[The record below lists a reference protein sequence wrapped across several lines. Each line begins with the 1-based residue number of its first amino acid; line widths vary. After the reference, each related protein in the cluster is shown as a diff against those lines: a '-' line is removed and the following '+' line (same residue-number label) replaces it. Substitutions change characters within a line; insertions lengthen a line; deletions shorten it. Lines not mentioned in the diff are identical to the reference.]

1 MSNITN
7 NIPTTNEDWNFLTS
21 FLPANWQD
29 LAKEKNAVAK
39 RLFAFKSIDSM
50 LRGLLLHIGKG
61 YSLRETSARLKTANI
76 ANISDVGI
84 LKALRRSEGWLQ
96 ELCYKLYFEQG
107 GVALPNNNIKKNMR
121 LIDGSIVSESGKTG
135 SQWRINYSLS
145 LPNLECD
152 YFDLTSSKGK
162 GNGESLVRYPV
173 NPGDCLIADRGYSR
187 VKDILYTKSM
197 GADVIVRVN
206 QQILPLYQE
215 DGSRFKLLENLKTL
229 DKTGETAEWTV
240 IVKND
245 EGELVKGRICAIR
258 KNSEAIK
265 LAQKK
270 ATRKSSIN
278 NRIMKPD
285 TLEYAKYIT
294 IFTTLSEDEYSTK
307 EILDWYRVRWQI
319 ELAFKR
325 LKSIAGLGH
334 LPKYDPQSSRAWL
347 YGKLLIGLLAE
358 KIIRYS
364 KTISPW
370 GYHLPT

>member
-1 MSNITN
+1 
-7 NIPTTNEDWNFLTS
+7 
-21 FLPANWQD
+21 
-29 LAKEKNAVAK
+29 
-39 RLFAFKSIDSM
+39 
-50 LRGLLLHIGKG
+50 
-61 YSLRETSARLKTANI
+61 
-76 ANISDVGI
+76 
-84 LKALRRSEGWLQ
+84 
-96 ELCYKLYFEQG
+96 
-107 GVALPNNNIKKNMR
+107 
-121 LIDGSIVSESGKTG
+121 
-135 SQWRINYSLS
+135 
-145 LPNLECD
+145 
-152 YFDLTSSKGK
+152 
-162 GNGESLVRYPV
+162 
-173 NPGDCLIADRGYSR
+173 
-187 VKDILYTKSM
+187 M